1 MPAMKLQKD
10 NAQSGWALWFISETE
25 DELQHASG
33 EIIDSSVAN
42 YPKRLEWLAGRALV
56 KLVIALPCRR

>member
-42 YPKRLEWLAGRALV
+42 YPKRQLG
-56 KLVIALPCRR
+56 C